1 MKKSGKIFR
10 RLTVLLFTG
19 LLSITFSAPREA
31 SAASAKYAAY
41 SENNIYKVG
50 KHRYKASVKNQ
61 GSRPKAMLY
70 RKRKMEETADAS
82 EYLWHNGKGR
92 IWKMAVLFCLPL

>member
-50 KHRYKASVKNQ
+50 QHRYKASVKNQ
-61 GSRPKAMLY
+61 GSHAVSEE
-70 RKRKMEETADAS
+70 KRKMEETADAS